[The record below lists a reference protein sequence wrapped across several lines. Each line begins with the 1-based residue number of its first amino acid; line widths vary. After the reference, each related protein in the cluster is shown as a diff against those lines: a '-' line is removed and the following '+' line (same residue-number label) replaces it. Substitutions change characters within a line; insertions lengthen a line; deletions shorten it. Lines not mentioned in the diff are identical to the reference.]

1 MWIVN
6 LDIVYHKS
14 SYNII
19 LLFYNGFLLTQLHLG
34 TPKILSP
41 PLIFKPYFE
50 IFWISFM
57 TGPNKVHAFLF
68 VLTEERII
76 GGNFYWETFW
86 MRNKL
91 TDWSWTILF
100 ATLNTS
106 SILIDKKDKIKTWIL
121 LLISTLLES
130 LNIGVWA
137 KSWSTNWPE
146 GR

>member
-1 MWIVN
+1 MWIIN
-6 LDIVYHKS
+6 WDIVYHKN
-14 SYNII
+14 SYKII
-19 LLFYNGFLLTQLHLG
+19 LLFYNGFWLTLLHLE

-41 PLIFKPYFE
+41 PLIFKQYFV

-76 GGNFYWETFW
+76 RWNFYWETLW